1 LLDYKS
7 GKMAQKTKI
16 ETTLPPLEDKDYEFL
31 FTQLLEGVF
40 HGWHQARIAK
50 FFHLLGD
57 RGQSELWVDWLQRYE
72 ERFAIATQSNQQMA
86 VQMIRL
92 GDAIDIYNDPKIN
105 KIGSTAREIGQ
116 KCLNLNTGSSV
127 WEYEGPD
134 TEDRSS
140 DSIEEEQTVTLEQ
153 LFAML
158 QQDSNLVGQ
167 MAQQLGLETENPQAI
182 IEFLQQQIPQ
192 TPSTETTLEGTPE
205 AIPEIAPET
214 AEDWFI
220 LGLKQA
226 EGSNMQG
233 AIASWDKALELD
245 SELSSAWHNR
255 GSALGYLG
263 RFNEAVASFDRAI
276 AINSEDFQAWND
288 RGLALFNLQNWDEAI
303 ASWDKA
309 IEIEPTC
316 FQAWYNRGCLLE
328 NTGKTTEAIESYQKV
343 IELQPDFE
351 PAQTR
356 LSSLQNNIE
365 ADDRQE

>member
-1 LLDYKS
+1 MLDRGI

-16 ETTLPPLEDKDYEFL
+16 ETILPPLEDKDYEFL
-31 FTQLLEGVF
+31 FIQLLEGVF
-40 HGWHQARIAK
+40 HGWHQTRIAK
-50 FFHLLGD
+50 FFQLLGD

-72 ERFAIATQSNQQMA
+72 EKFAIATQSNQHMA

-92 GDAIDIYNDPKIN
+92 GDLIDIYNDPRIN

-116 KCLNLNTGSSV
+116 KCLNANTGSSV
-127 WEYEGPD
+127 WEYEGSD
-134 TEDRSS
+134 EEGISS
-140 DSIEEEQTVTLEQ
+140 NEGEQTVTLEQ

-167 MAQQLGLETENPQAI
+167 MAQQLGLETEDPQAI

-192 TPSTETTLEGTPE
+192 APPTENASETFLEVVPG
-205 AIPEIAPET
+205 IVPET
-214 AEDWFI
+214 AEDWFS

-226 EGSNMQG
+226 EGGNMQE
-233 AIASWDKALELD
+233 AIASWDQALAID
-245 SELSSAWHNR
+245 PDLSSAWHNR

-263 RFNEAVASFDRAI
+263 RFNEAVASFDRSI
-276 AINSEDFQAWND
+276 AINPEDFQAWND
-288 RGLALFNLQNWDEAI
+288 RGLALFNLQNWKEAI
-303 ASWDKA
+303 ASWDKV
-309 IEIEPTC
+309 IEIEPNC

-328 NTGKTTEAIESYQKV
+328 NTGKTTEAIESYRKV

-351 PAQTR
+351 QAQTR
-356 LSSLQNNIE
+356 LSSLENNIK